1 MAVRN
6 RLEVTVLPQDF
17 SKEQQEQARKNIS
30 AAAISA
36 TVSKI
41 ESSDGSVSAEA
52 YTAADGSIHYN
63 LKVSAEPVISD
74 TVIHG
79 TNGISAKNQGVNWTI
94 GLSADYLTANALN
107 NLSGNWQNT
116 YNTVTN
122 NSGKWNEVSS
132 KLDTT
137 AFSTVSGQFAI
148 KTEVQ
153 KEFEQTSSWA
163 VETFQPKGD
172 YLSASEK
179 YLSANALDDLSGNWN
194 SVYDT
199 VESYSGKWNDA
210 SATLFNNSSK
220 WNSVYNT
227 VDTNSANWGKG
238 YNWIFDNSANIINA
252 SATLETNSGNWNSVY
267 NTVETNS
274 GNWENSYTALTSTSA
289 TWNNHSALSA
299 SKLDKA
305 AFEEWSANA
314 DVTEY
319 SGVSPISISEHKVSI
334 DLSEYYKKT
343 ETSGKEELN
352 DRFEPIEA
360 DLDILKENSAH
371 NIVESKNDYIK
382 VYSGTNK
389 FELEFVSGDLATKT
403 WVEQVLNDFGG
414 FVPADPTGADNH
426 PNVANPN
433 NKKIYLVADA
443 TAPEPDK
450 SREWIVTGEDP
461 NTGWYCIGDTSLDLT
476 PYVKISDIS
485 AASATWNN
493 AYNWVYNNSANVV
506 EASGAIKEVSSTFTA
521 YSGKWNDAS
530 ATLFNNSSNWNTVY
544 DTVDSNSSK
553 WENSYTALTS
563 KSADW
568 NEVSAKLDAS
578 ESAKYMFLS
587 ALKGTEDG
595 KLSGYGSSA
604 FYYPEIPEYSGKDG
618 IKIEDYWITISADY
632 LSANALDELSGNW
645 DSVYTSVNENSASWN
660 ETSAVVNDNSAKWNE
675 ASAFSANS
683 GKFVT
688 SALNDFTAGLAHVLT
703 KDENDNVAWS
713 GIDLSDLGKM
723 YPITSL
729 TPDIVSATISA
740 VDGTSAYVLSAKE
753 PDPVEYFNISANKM
767 SAWSGTEDNTKY
779 YFLSGAN
786 ISGNNGISAEY
797 NPQINQWDIGLENPS
812 YNYAVARTD
821 ITTLTATTETISGFI
836 DIDAAG
842 ITFENDVVTL
852 DKGLY
857 HVDIQVNIPVNDIDE
872 SYYEVTLTPSLSYAV
887 LRQTIDASY
896 AHNTTLDL
904 SFDVNL
910 LTDGNELTFTLAGL
924 PVGARYKV
932 ENFQIHEVTTIDSLI
947 DIDGGIYHAGVATQI
962 DGQQNIN
969 VEFNPAS
976 GIDVDANNKL
986 YVKLGKGLKFDEA
999 GAAAGTLTLD
1009 NVTEEVVDTVQ
1020 NLKTELDNKLT
1031 MNMNYSDAK
1040 KVGSPVSDID
1050 GAGACM
1056 VASLFHVNL
1065 THEINENTELT
1076 IYCSQACP
1084 QSDVLPYM
1092 FGVFEYNFNYYDNDE
1107 SSPTYGQYRPQ
1118 TTWLFDTGILNATI
1132 PANKYTMKVKNIRPV
1147 TSYSGQ
1153 DAQGNIWVN
1162 EYKAEMRSDRLYY
1175 AAMFCRQKSS
1185 NFYLLCD
1192 EGYEANTNSNPK
1204 ITWFNDNMKY
1214 CGPLSAEV
1222 PANIA
1227 DWGQWGSTAWE
1238 AVKDTM
1244 TFDHVNWWG
1253 NNTSE
1258 PDNTYREKNTAYRY
1272 LLQVRN
1278 NNTNV
1283 GGN

>member
-6 RLEVTVLPQDF
+6 RLEVTVLPQNF

-74 TVIHG
+74 TVIYG

-94 GLSADYLTANALN
+94 GISADYLSGNALD

-153 KEFEQTSSWA
+153 EEFEQTSAWA

-194 SVYDT
+194 SVYNI
-199 VESYSGKWNDA
+199 VESYSSKWNDA

-220 WNSVYNT
+220 WNSVYDT

-274 GNWENSYTALTSTSA
+274 GNWENSCTALTSTSA

-299 SKLDKA
+299 SKLDKS

-314 DVTEY
+314 DITEY
-319 SGVSPISISEHKVSI
+319 SGVSPISINEHKVSI

-371 NIVESKNDYIK
+371 NVVESKNDYIK

-389 FELEFVSGDLATKT
+389 FELEFLSGDLATKT
-403 WVEQVLNDFGG
+403 WVEQVLSDFGG
-414 FVPADPTGADNH
+414 FVPANPTGDDNH
-426 PNVANPN
+426 PDVANPS

-506 EASGAIKEVSSTFTA
+506 ESSGAIKEVSSTFTA

-530 ATLFNNSSNWNTVY
+530 ATLFNNSSNWNSVY

-578 ESAKYMFLS
+578 ESAKYMLLS
-587 ALKGTEDG
+587 DLKGTQDG

-618 IKIEDYWITISADY
+618 IKVEDYWITISADY

-645 DSVYTSVNENSASWN
+645 EQSYTALTATSAKWDSVYTSVNENSASWN
-660 ETSAVVNDNSAKWNE
+660 ETSATVNANSAKWNE

-703 KDENDNVAWS
+703 KDENNNVAWS
-713 GIDLSDLGKM
+713 GIDLSNLGKM

-740 VDGTSAYVLSAKE
+740 VDGTSAYVLSAASAAE
-753 PDPVEYFNISANKM
+753 IPGISGISGVSAYFDSDENKYIVGLEDYNAIGFAKFTTSANVYT
-767 SAWSGTEDNTKY
+767 GTNVFDGYSQTLNLNTEKI
-779 YFLSGAN
+779 A
-786 ISGNNGISAEY
+786 
-797 NPQINQWDIGLENPS
+797 
-812 YNYAVARTD
+812 
-821 ITTLTATTETISGFI
+821 
-836 DIDAAG
+836 
-842 ITFENDVVTL
+842 L
-852 DKGLY
+852 DSDKIVLQPGLY
-857 HVDIQVNIPVNDIDE
+857 HVDLQCLM
-872 SYYEVTLTPSLSYAV
+872 EVTGNDNNYYTTVISTIPAAASIT
-887 LRQTIDASY
+887 QMIDASY
-896 AHNTTLDL
+896 AHEETIDL
-904 SFDVNL
+904 SFDIRITQDDTALDISVDGLQVGGTYTINNL
-910 LTDGNELTFTLAGL
+910 N
-924 PVGARYKV
+924 
-932 ENFQIHEVTTIDSLI
+932 IHEIISMPSQIQGGANNYQAGDAI
-947 DIDGGIYHAGVATQI
+947 DITNDTLSVKF
-962 DGQQNIN
+962 DS
-969 VEFNPAS
+969 AS
-976 GIDVDANNKL
+976 GIGLNANGQL
-986 YVKLGKGLKFDEA
+986 VVKLGTGLTFDTS
-999 GAAAGTLTLD
+999 GAAAGQLSID
-1009 NVTEEVVDTVQ
+1009 DVTEEVVNTVQ
-1020 NLKTELDNKLT
+1020 TISNDLDTKVTTNFPPAMIIKTDCDIAAYNNAGTLYGNLFNVSINSVIEIDRTMIGVYVYQVDNDKNVILGLYEYQPDYPRYNNEDPTQGISGYGRTVALCDTGVITIPQGTVGFCEYPIKNLNKTIGTPNEETRPSLKSSCMYYASIFMGSDMNSDGLKLYGVT
-1031 MNMNYSDAK
+1031 GYA
-1040 KVGSPVSDID
+1040 PQ
-1050 GAGACM
+1050 
-1056 VASLFHVNL
+1056 VNQIKPGL
-1065 THEINENTELT
+1065 NI
-1076 IYCSQACP
+1076 CP
-1084 QSDVLPYM
+1084 QN
-1092 FGVFEYNFNYYDNDE
+1092 YNLLLND
-1107 SSPTYGQYRPQ
+1107 T
-1118 TTWLFDTGILNATI
+1118 A
-1132 PANKYTMKVKNIRPV
+1132 
-1147 TSYSGQ
+1147 YSGQ
-1153 DAQGNIWVN
+1153 I
-1162 EYKAEMRSDRLYY
+1162 S
-1175 AAMFCRQKSS
+1175 
-1185 NFYLLCD
+1185 
-1192 EGYEANTNSNPK
+1192 
-1204 ITWFNDNMKY
+1204 FNDFGFGWKY
-1214 CGPLSAEV
+1214 DNYINHYTQGDTTTASISYQEKSDGNRFYMQIRNKPQTS
-1222 PANIA
+1222 NI
-1227 DWGQWGSTAWE
+1227 
-1238 AVKDTM
+1238 
-1244 TFDHVNWWG
+1244 
-1253 NNTSE
+1253 
-1258 PDNTYREKNTAYRY
+1258 
-1272 LLQVRN
+1272 
-1278 NNTNV
+1278 
-1283 GGN
+1283 

>member
-36 TVSKI
+36 TISKI
-41 ESSDGSVSAEA
+41 ESSDGTVSAEA
-52 YTAADGSIHYN
+52 YTAVDGSIHYN

-74 TVIHG
+74 TEIYG
-79 TNGISAKNQGVNWTI
+79 TNGISAKNQGVKWTI
-94 GLSADYLTANALN
+94 GLSADYLTANALD

-122 NSGKWNEVSS
+122 NSGNWNEVSS

-137 AFSTVSGQFAI
+137 AFSTVSSQFAI

-179 YLSANALDDLSGNWN
+179 YLSANALDDLSGKWN
-194 SVYDT
+194 SVYDIA
-199 VESYSGKWNDA
+199 ESYSSKWNDA
-210 SATLFNNSSK
+210 SATLFNNSGK

-252 SATLETNSGNWNSVY
+252 SAILETNSGNWNSVY

-299 SKLDKA
+299 SKLDKSV
-305 AFEEWSANA
+305 FEEWSANA
-314 DVTEY
+314 DITEY
-319 SGVSPISISEHKVSI
+319 SGVFPINISEHKVSI
-334 DLSEYYKKT
+334 DLSAYYEKT
-343 ETSGKEELN
+343 ETSGKDELN

-371 NIVESKNDYIK
+371 NVVESKNDYIK
-382 VYSGTNK
+382 VSSGTNK
-389 FELEFVSGDLATKT
+389 FELEFLSGDLATKT
-403 WVEQVLNDFGG
+403 WVEQVLSDFGG

-426 PNVANPN
+426 PNVDNPS

-506 EASGAIKEVSSTFTA
+506 EASGVIKEVSSTFTA

-530 ATLFNNSSNWNTVY
+530 ATLFNNSSNWNSVH

-587 ALKGTEDG
+587 DLKGTEDG

-618 IKIEDYWITISADY
+618 IKVEDYWITISADY
-632 LSANALDELSGNW
+632 LTANALDELSGNWEQSYTALTATSAKW

-660 ETSAVVNDNSAKWNE
+660 ETSATVNTNSAKWNE

-688 SALNDFTAGLAHVLT
+688 SAVADFTPGLAHVLT

-713 GIDLSDLGKM
+713 GIDLSNLGKM

-740 VDGTSAYVLSAKE
+740 VDGTSAYVLSAA
-753 PDPVEYFNISANKM
+753 SA
-767 SAWSGTEDNTKY
+767 AE
-779 YFLSGAN
+779 
-786 ISGNNGISAEY
+786 IPGISAENGVSARFDTDANEY
-797 NPQINQWDIGLENPS
+797 VVGLEKSNLIAYGKFHSEINTFTTSAALTGYVQEDVIGDDIYIDNGTVYVNSGLYHIDIQTEVTVPGNDNNYYNAILKSTVSPTRQLQQEIDGS
-812 YNYAVARTD
+812 YEH
-821 ITTLTATTETISGFI
+821 TETI
-836 DIDAAG
+836 
-842 ITFENDVVTL
+842 
-852 DKGLY
+852 
-857 HVDIQVNIPVNDIDE
+857 
-872 SYYEVTLTPSLSYAV
+872 
-887 LRQTIDASY
+887 
-896 AHNTTLDL
+896 DL
-904 SFDVNL
+904 SFDSRYAVND
-910 LTDGNELTFTLAGL
+910 TELKFTIENL
-924 PVGARYKV
+924 PVGSTIYVK
-932 ENFQIHEVTTIDSLI
+932 NLNIHRIVCSLSEIVGSTYNAGEAIIIDPSNNAI
-947 DIDGGIYHAGVATQI
+947 SVDYGDGL
-962 DGQQNIN
+962 
-969 VEFNPAS
+969 ELS
-976 GIDVDANNKL
+976 GNTL
-986 YVKLGKGLKFDEA
+986 QVKLGEGLKFDETA
-999 GAAAGTLTLD
+999 GIKAITI
-1009 NVTEEVVDTVQ
+1009 NNQVEEVVETVTEIANDLDTKVTS
-1020 NLKTELDNKLT
+1020 NFPPAMITVADADIAAYRNNGCLYGTLFNVAINSKIEIDRSVVGMYIYRVDND
-1031 MNMNYSDAK
+1031 M
-1040 KVGSPVSDID
+1040 
-1050 GAGACM
+1050 
-1056 VASLFHVNL
+1056 
-1065 THEINENTELT
+1065 
-1076 IYCSQACP
+1076 
-1084 QSDVLPYM
+1084 DVM
-1092 FGVFEYNFNYYDNDE
+1092 FGLYEYQPDYERTDGSGTVTGYGRTVPLCDTGIVHLTTTTNGFTEFPIKHLNNTIGGEDPETKPSLKSSCMYYAAIYLGSNVNAGGLHIGSFGGYAPQFNNIKPGLSIYYDNINCNLTAD
-1107 SSPTYGQYRPQ
+1107 YA
-1118 TTWLFDTGILNATI
+1118 TTADN
-1132 PANKYTMKVKNIRPV
+1132 V
-1147 TSYSGQ
+1147 S
-1153 DAQGNIWVN
+1153 
-1162 EYKAEMRSDRLYY
+1162 
-1175 AAMFCRQKSS
+1175 
-1185 NFYLLCD
+1185 
-1192 EGYEANTNSNPK
+1192 
-1204 ITWFNDNMKY
+1204 FNDFGFSWRYNSY
-1214 CGPLSAEV
+1214 
-1222 PANIA
+1222 A
-1227 DWGQWGSTAWE
+1227 DHYAD
-1238 AVKDTM
+1238 A
-1244 TFDHVNWWG
+1244 DHTYTTG
-1253 NNTSE
+1253 NYSE
-1258 PDNTYREKNTAYRY
+1258 RNDGYRFYM
-1272 LLQVRN
+1272 QIRN
-1278 NNTNV
+1278 KAQEE
-1283 GGN
+1283 